1 MTDHVC
7 VICLCPTDHTLSP
20 TTCGCTFPV
29 HESCSTKLYHCVY
42 CNTRFRHD
50 HGISL
55 RTETNLATALM
66 TTPYHLINSY
76 FYNSHDLKILL
87 DQYEGDL
94 LRVVSRVKADG
105 RRYVATIEYD
115 SPIVSIPTAFR
126 TQLSNFHESFRVQFI
141 FMSANRPIDES
152 DVSIKSIPTETTES
166 FAELWAMKSQ
176 PKW

>member
-1 MTDHVC
+1 
-7 VICLCPTDHTLSP
+7 
-20 TTCGCTFPV
+20 
-29 HESCSTKLYHCVY
+29 VY
-42 CNTRFRHD
+42 CNTRFRHAD
-50 HGISL
+50 GISL
-55 RTETNLATALM
+55 RTEANLATALM
-66 TTPYHLINSY
+66 NTPYHLINSY

-94 LRVVSRVKADG
+94 LHVVSNVKADG

-115 SPIVSIPTAFR
+115 SPIVSTPVAFR
-126 TQLSNFHESFRVQFI
+126 THLMNFHKSFRVQFI

-166 FAELWAMKSQ
+166 FSDLWAMKFQ